1 MHLLKSLLL
10 GAITLVAILAIIS
23 ISLPRHIYIQRDII
37 INAPAE
43 AAYEQIS
50 NLSNWPNW
58 LPGHHQE
65 PSSTSARVN
74 QPNGI
79 GDRYRWV
86 SQRSGIKPGVVTIV
100 AAEPHRRLVTN
111 LKFENEEKAHS
122 TFTLQ
127 ETAEGTVL
135 SWHLEKY
142 TGDNPLSKFSGLLL
156 DSTLGEEFED
166 GLENIKREVESR
178 HLLTDR

>member
-1 MHLLKSLLL
+1 MNLLKSLLL

-23 ISLPRHIYIQRDII
+23 ISLPRHIHIQRDII

-50 NLSNWPNW
+50 DLRNWPNW

-65 PSSTSARVN
+65 PARAAVQAN
-74 QPNGI
+74 RPNGI
-79 GDRYRWV
+79 GDRYSWV
-86 SQRSGIKPGVVTIV
+86 SQRSGIRPGVVTIV
-100 AAEPHRRLVTN
+100 AAEPHKRLVTN
-111 LKFENEEKAHS
+111 LVFEGKDKAHS
-122 TFTLQ
+122 VFTLQ

-135 SWHLEKY
+135 TWHLEKY
-142 TGDNPLSKFSGLLL
+142 MGDHPLRKFSGLLL

-166 GLENIKREVESR
+166 GLENIKREVESQ
-178 HLLTDR
+178 HLLTDN